1 MKKLRWSVTV
11 SLVVLGLAAGVTSV
25 QAATL
30 VEHNVQPL
38 GLTPNVGTPPEFG
51 RCLKVVGGE
60 FEDPGCTKVA
70 GGPSGSYEWHS
81 AFGGSAPLE
90 KTSFTIALKE
100 ATVSTL
106 ETVTKT
112 QMTCEGVS
120 SGGEYTGNKTVGNV
134 VVTFTKCSA
143 FEASCATAGAPAGT
157 VITHTLEGT
166 LGIEEYGATPVE
178 NAIAEDLFPVGRSG
192 PLASF
197 SCSGLPV
204 TITGSLI
211 APVQSNAMKPSVSV
225 KFKAAK
231 GKQKPEGFAGEAADV
246 LFTKIGAEGSPEQS
260 GETMNVIQTNE
271 EKVEVNSVV

>member
-1 MKKLRWSVTV
+1 MKKLRWSVTL
-11 SLVVLGLAAGVTSV
+11 SLVVLGLVAGVTSA

-38 GLTPNVGTPPEFG
+38 GLTPNVGSPPEFG
-51 RCLKVVGGE
+51 RCLKALSGE
-60 FEDPGCTKVA
+60 FEDSSCTKAA
-70 GGPSGSYEWHS
+70 GGTSGSYEWHP

-90 KTSFTIALKE
+90 KASFSIALKE

-120 SGGEYTGNKTVGNV
+120 SGGQYTGNKTVGNV
-134 VVTFTKCSA
+134 IVTFTKCSA
-143 FEASCATAGAPAGT
+143 FEASCASAGSPVGT
-157 VITHTLEGT
+157 IVTHTLEGT
-166 LGIEEYGATPVE
+166 LGVEEVGAAPVE

-192 PLASF
+192 PIATF

-204 TITGSLI
+204 AITGSLI

-225 KFKAAK
+225 KFKAVK
-231 GKQKPEGFAGEAADV
+231 GKQKPEGFAGEPADV
-246 LFTKIGAEGSPEQS
+246 LFTKIGSEGPLEQS

>member
-1 MKKLRWSVTV
+1 MKKLRCSVTL
-11 SLVVLGLAAGVTSV
+11 SFVVFGLLAGVTSA

-38 GLTPNVGTPPEFG
+38 GLTPNVGSPPEFG
-51 RCLKVVGGE
+51 RCLKVAGGE
-60 FEDPGCTKVA
+60 FEDSGCTKVA
-70 GGPSGSYEWHS
+70 GASGSYEWHP

-90 KTSFTIALKE
+90 KASFSIALKE

-120 SGGEYTGNKTVGNV
+120 SGGQYTGNKTVGNV

-143 FEASCATAGAPAGT
+143 FEASCATAGSPAGT
-157 VITHTLEGT
+157 VVTRTLEGT
-166 LGIEEYGATPVE
+166 LGVEELGATPAE

-192 PLASF
+192 PLAVF

-231 GKQKPEGFAGEAADV
+231 GKQKPESFAGEPADV
-246 LFTKIGAEGSPEQS
+246 LYTKIGSEGSPEQS